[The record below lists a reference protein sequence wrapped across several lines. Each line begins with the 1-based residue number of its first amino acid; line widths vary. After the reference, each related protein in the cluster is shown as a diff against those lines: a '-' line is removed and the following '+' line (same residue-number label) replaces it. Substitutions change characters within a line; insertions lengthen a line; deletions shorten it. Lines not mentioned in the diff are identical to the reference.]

1 MIIPDKYKKV
11 VPLVLILI
19 FYLACLGLALG
30 LTVDERITALLP
42 DSDPEVADFST
53 FISTVPAAE
62 ALYIQITARQEDR
75 EEDKEKEQQEE
86 KQNLELLER
95 AGDAFYAAVK
105 DLACFSDILYR
116 FSPKGVMALMDLVG
130 ENRYQLLDKS
140 DLNGLDAR
148 LTPGAIDARVLEIKR
163 QLLSPSG
170 AFSTRG
176 VTRDPFGLDALILKR
191 LAAFKAEMPG
201 ARTGESRIISKD
213 GTSLLMVASPA
224 FPAVETMKSRAMFDQ
239 LNRERTRLI
248 QEFDH
253 KIEIGFSGVHPATLD
268 NSTTIQSDVK
278 RAILVLAAGILV
290 MGSLFFGRF
299 YHVLLIFVPT
309 MVSLTFA
316 SALAA
321 LFTQKVSA
329 IALGC
334 GALLVGI
341 TVDFGLHILLHADTL
356 GTDHIRKIIRDL
368 KKPITMGAATTMA
381 AFGSLMLSSLPGQR
395 QMGLFA
401 VTGIF
406 VAALF
411 SFVFLRYFIVIVP
424 WRPTPPRLSP
434 VGFSN
439 GLMAF
444 RKKHMILLWV
454 LVLALLAAGLG
465 GLTRFTFEGDAAAM
479 NHLTP
484 DVKRDMD
491 NFLETWGQATP
502 TIFMVKGRDVDH
514 ALELNDELLRVLKGM
529 EAENIIAGTASLGE
543 IFPSRAEE
551 ELRFQAV
558 KSFFTPQRTAALK
571 TSLEQA
577 SVRHGFA
584 LDAFSPFVDELESL
598 AATSPQPMSLEDFKP
613 TVIYPLIKGKL
624 IKLKSGNSNQEGHS
638 PDLANGKK
646 QDRAAVLTTAR
657 IMDRDRIPEITARIK
672 SAVPG
677 TLIVDKPY
685 FVERTTILVAG
696 EFKRFFLWAAFSMIL
711 VLLLFQRRLKLVA
724 VTITPVCLSSVVT
737 AGLLGLLGIPMNLI
751 SIVFIIFV
759 FGVGVDFSIFMV
771 HHELNTPKDDRQ
783 ITPAGV
789 ILCAMT
795 TIAAFISLC
804 FARHN
809 ALFSIGAAGTTGMAV
824 TLFFTMVMIPFLC
837 EHWLSDEG
845 IKP

>member
-1 MIIPDKYKKV
+1 MIIHAKYRKA

-19 FYLACLGLALG
+19 FYLVCLGLALG

-53 FISTVPAAE
+53 FITTVPAAE
-62 ALYIQITARQEDR
+62 ALYIQITARQEDKK
-75 EEDKEKEQQEE
+75 EDKQE

-95 AGDAFYAAVK
+95 AGDAFYSAIK
-105 DLACFSDILYR
+105 DLSCFSDILYR

-140 DLNGLDAR
+140 DLKGLEER
-148 LTPGAIDARVLEIKR
+148 LTPGAIDSRVLEIKR
-163 QLLSPSG
+163 RLLSPSG
-170 AFSTRG
+170 SFSTRG
-176 VTRDPFGLDALILKR
+176 VTRDPLGLDALILKR

-201 ARTGESRIISKD
+201 ARAGESRIISKD

-268 NSTTIQSDVK
+268 NSATIQSDVK
-278 RAILVLAAGILV
+278 RTILVLAAGILV
-290 MGSLFFGRF
+290 MGGLFFNRF

-341 TVDFGLHILLHADTL
+341 TVDFGIHILFHADTL
-356 GTDHIRKIIRDL
+356 GTDHIRKIIRNL

-381 AFGSLMLSSLPGQR
+381 AFGCLMLSSLPGQR
-395 QMGLFA
+395 QMGLLA

-411 SFVFLRYFIVIVP
+411 SLVFLKYFIVIVP
-424 WRPTPPRLSP
+424 WRPTPPRLSL
-434 VGFSN
+434 VRFSN

-444 RKKHMILLWV
+444 RKKHMILLTV
-454 LVLALLAAGLG
+454 LSLTLVTAGLG
-465 GLTRFTFEGDAAAM
+465 GLTRFTFEGDVAAM

-491 NFLETWGQATP
+491 NFLATWGQATP
-502 TIFMVKGRDVDH
+502 TIFMIKGRDVDH
-514 ALELNDELLRVLKGM
+514 ALQINDELLRVLKGM
-529 EAENIIAGTASLGE
+529 EAENLIAGTASLGDV
-543 IFPSRAEE
+543 FPSRAEG

-558 KSFFTPQRTAALK
+558 KSFFIPQRIAALK
-571 TSLEQA
+571 TGLEQA
-577 SVRHGFA
+577 SLRHGFA
-584 LDAFSPFVDELESL
+584 LDAFSSFVDELESL
-598 AATSPQPMSLEDFKP
+598 ATETPPPPLSLEEFRP
-613 TVIYPLIKGKL
+613 TVIYPLIKAKL
-624 IKLKSGNSNQEGHS
+624 IKLKSHNSNQEGRS
-638 PDLANGKK
+638 LDLANGKK
-646 QDRAAVLTTAR
+646 QEGAAVLTTAR
-657 IMDRDRIPEITARIK
+657 ILDRDQIPEITARIK

-696 EFKRFFLWAAFSMIL
+696 EFKRFFLWAALSMIL
-711 VLLLFQRRLKLVA
+711 TLLLFQRRLKLVA
-724 VTITPVCLSSVVT
+724 VTIIPVCLSSVVT
-737 AGLLGLLGIPMNLI
+737 AGLLGLFGIPMNLI

-771 HHELNTPKDDRQ
+771 HHELNTPKNDRQ
-783 ITPAGV
+783 ITPGAV
-789 ILCAMT
+789 MLCAMT

-809 ALFSIGAAGTTGMAV
+809 ALFSIGAAGTTGMVV
-824 TLFFTMVMIPFLC
+824 TLFFAMVMIPFLC
-837 EHWLSDEG
+837 EHWLSDEE